1 MNQPLIELSNIWM
14 KFRNREVLT
23 GINLQVNPGEI
34 VTLIGP
40 NGAGKT
46 TSLRFTAMKI
56 VGVLLIT
63 SLMIIPAATA
73 QRLARTP
80 EQMVIVSALLGILGV
95 SGGLAASWYLD
106 TPAAPSVVVASFLLF
121 FNHPV
126 DKKVDKKKVII
137 KPEPASS
144 QYRNPLE
151 KPAVQDFSCKF
162 TAKPGKPDEYILFS

>member
-1 MNQPLIELSNIWM
+1 MT
-14 KFRNREVLT
+14 LT
-23 GINLQVNPGEI
+23 LLMALVIAV
-34 VTLIGP
+34 
-40 NGAGKT
+40 
-46 TSLRFTAMKI
+46 AMKI

-121 FNHPV
+121 L
-126 DKKVDKKKVII
+126 ITRLI
-137 KPEPASS
+137 K
-144 QYRNPLE
+144 R
-151 KPAVQDFSCKF
+151 K
-162 TAKPGKPDEYILFS
+162 